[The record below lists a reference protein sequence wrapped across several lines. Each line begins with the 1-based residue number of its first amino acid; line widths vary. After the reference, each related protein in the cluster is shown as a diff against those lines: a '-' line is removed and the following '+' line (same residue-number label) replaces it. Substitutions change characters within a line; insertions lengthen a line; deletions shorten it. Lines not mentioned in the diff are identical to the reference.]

1 MREQTL
7 ATSKTN
13 KKRSRWVCDALGSLH
28 CLVWLTWKKQE
39 ENDQRCEKVWDGC
52 IQEVWERWR
61 WSPRAMWLGYDS
73 SWDSNPRTRFRG
85 LLCCKAGEAPHRG
98 LNNFGSSRSLVD
110 WLEKHRQQ
118 LLGFEV
124 VGLVPHFL
132 GEKSLNY
139 EAINTKNINLNPPRS
154 PKSTNYYNIPNV
166 HCNNIHNLVGLLWS
180 LQCSLLNLESV
191 GRWLT
196 FPQPSSSYGV
206 IILDNFDVHYVFI
219 DSINHMAIL

>member
-1 MREQTL
+1 
-7 ATSKTN
+7 
-13 KKRSRWVCDALGSLH
+13 
-28 CLVWLTWKKQE
+28 
-39 ENDQRCEKVWDGC
+39 
-52 IQEVWERWR
+52 
-61 WSPRAMWLGYDS
+61 
-73 SWDSNPRTRFRG
+73 
-85 LLCCKAGEAPHRG
+85 
-98 LNNFGSSRSLVD
+98 
-110 WLEKHRQQ
+110 
-118 LLGFEV
+118 
-124 VGLVPHFL
+124 
-132 GEKSLNY
+132 
-139 EAINTKNINLNPPRS
+139 LNPPRS